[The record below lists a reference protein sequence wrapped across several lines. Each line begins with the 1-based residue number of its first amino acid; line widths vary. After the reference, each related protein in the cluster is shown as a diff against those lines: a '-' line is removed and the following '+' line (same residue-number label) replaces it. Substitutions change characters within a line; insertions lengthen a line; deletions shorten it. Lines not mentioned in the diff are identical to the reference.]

1 MTTVTRGQ
9 SILGL
14 SDLGWGGGGGGGGHW
29 MGVTETYNTAW
40 KYRESV
46 PRMVHGA

>member
-14 SDLGWGGGGGGGGHW
+14 SDLGWGGGGGGGG
-29 MGVTETYNTAW
+29 GGGE
-40 KYRESV
+40 
-46 PRMVHGA
+46 